1 MTADLWEELKAIG
14 RTMTANRLAQER
26 EEQERREAEAARAAA
41 SAPRLIARYP
51 TTGGATVEVAERAG
65 FYNYDGMTETHA
77 SCSAC
82 PATHTIE
89 WGWSAWNAD
98 FGVPQEGFDEGG
110 KRSTP
115 AVRAWAQQHAKE
127 CWATPLRGAAR

>member
-1 MTADLWEELKAIG
+1 MSNDLWDRLKSIG
-14 RTMTANRLAQER
+14 DTMEANRLQRER
-26 EEQERREAEAARAAA
+26 EAADRQAVEAAQAVA
-41 SAPRLIARYP
+41 SAPRAVAQYR
-51 TTGGATVEVAERAG
+51 TVGGATVEVAERAG
-65 FYNYDGMTETHA
+65 FYGYDGMTETHA

-115 AVRAWAQQHAKE
+115 EVRAWAQQHAKE
-127 CWATPLRGAAR
+127 CWATPLRGVAQ